1 MDHCQKREELS
12 DDTVKKMKPQERFI
26 MKKISKRREDMKKKI
41 SEETEHIADDETAD
55 QNLLKELGAG
65 EKQNIIEAL
74 RGKVREKLKNAKT
87 VQVEKS
93 STKEAIDTKLQ
104 QRTKKLINDSYEKHA
119 ALNNLQNHMD
129 MDDEKIME
137 EVIFPDL
144 LELKSP
150 EYEDDQVRFEK
161 EQEYI
166 FVPSSSPVI
175 HRDKLPKNMMP
186 RILEDEGFYIK
197 KKPETYK
204 RTCNKMENRLLI
216 LEEGKCWFEESG
228 EIISLPSPIKQSWNF
243 RKLITI
249 ETLNSGLKT
258 IYKKAIKSDVESCSR
273 SKIEGQR
280 EMYQLDLNISVLQFS
295 HHPLFNQEQVL
306 CSRLLQLYECFQNRQ
321 QQNVPHLLYEKLKAL
336 TKVARDNMKIN
347 QLTKKSLQD
356 YNWQI
361 SNTKQLYDLEQK
373 KDISLLH
380 NMLKTWKQIKVLR
393 QQQGFTST
401 PIRLQFQKLNINIID
416 EKEQEEITKVSE
428 TETEFQGEDS
438 KNGEKQES
446 LSYLTSEFEETE
458 FEGIQQPTLIPQLSL
473 TTEVTNL
480 YKCSENEQR
489 RRARIQKLKY
499 FIKIFYN
506 DKQVSC
512 TSASPLQLDF
522 KVIFQQIFNI
532 KLINW
537 PETIRLEVYEISKRT
552 SILAKIYL
560 PVPSNTALKSKAV
573 LEQSEFSCDKL
584 VVPECGEVGSNV
596 PFLLD
601 GTGKEELCLLT
612 SGKLSYSLSWALDE
626 NGIPLTPMSQS
637 LSSVCHSV
645 LRNVDARGVPGIPW
659 LINTQKLFE
668 WANEVRIDPNDPD
681 YSDLMEFIMYTRHKG
696 QTIPKYFRLE
706 QLQEEF
712 NFVSEE
718 EIKKSKRF
726 QLLQLRNAG
735 QLDVY
740 ILQQMPLYDREIPD
754 LVFQEYESQLEK
766 DIQISDVNSITS
778 QRIHSINFMKKMRK
792 LVMKKI
798 IKVNKFN
805 LSDVVTDYEEIV
817 SASQLKHAICKLV
830 ERRRNL
836 KPRRRER
843 KKVAAQTI
851 SAGDIHLLVRILRA
865 YNIPSRKPVVSR
877 TLDIPT
883 YLLSSISRVRHK
895 ESSKSVATVEI
906 LNEDAVR
913 PFVEVSFQHTVYQT
927 DTANGSHPCWNE
939 EIIVDFTSPGHD
951 YSFSNLSKIKDNI
964 YVNIFDETVIEK
976 HEDHCLKGCS
986 GHSYIRKNWLGS
998 VIFPFSALLQQPKIS
1013 GTFQVN
1019 IPPLL
1024 LGYTWSKTYVSP
1036 KEDYNGQNLKEC
1048 TFLNIF
1054 ATIEP
1059 QISSVISNP
1068 ESDKFTDELDITL
1081 LQRAQIFRKNCEAMF
1096 PNRRI
1101 ITTVFNDEGTSILVT
1116 RYIRALNP
1124 PKQLLDLFLSD
1135 SNATL
1140 DIIARFVSLIPCLP
1154 DTINEDDGFNIWMS
1168 PERCINLTIGNKE
1181 EHAILLCNYF
1191 LYFGKKAW
1199 VLLGTSTLE
1208 GQVAYVLTQE
1218 TDEHLLWN
1226 PLTGQS
1232 YKQFDPFCPLQSADC
1247 LFDNENV
1254 WFNIQQNSTPMSIN
1268 FDNSR
1273 ESSWKQLLP
1282 KNVQIQWM
1290 KSEAAQPKEILY
1302 FETNKSMV
1310 EDLKNRIERTLK
1322 CKLMEWRPKQP
1333 TRWNRQCT
1341 AILRQILPKLELGTG
1356 SLVSTEEESEFE
1368 RLLQFYWVS
1377 GFPIQLPYTDLQSI
1391 INAVYQTGIHSSEF
1405 PQTEFALAVY
1415 IHAYPN
1421 NILSI
1426 WIYLASLVRHQ

>member
-1 MDHCQKREELS
+1 MDLYQKTEMS
-12 DDTVKKMKPQERFI
+12 ADTKMKPQEGFV
-26 MKKISKRREDMKKKI
+26 MKKISRMREDIKKKM
-41 SEETEHIADDETAD
+41 SEETEHIVVNEKGD
-55 QNLLKELGAG
+55 QNLLKELATR
-65 EKQNIIEAL
+65 ENHNIIEAL
-74 RGKVREKLKNAKT
+74 RGKVREKLKNAKI

-93 STKEAIDTKLQ
+93 STKEPVDIKIQQVTKQEVLQDEGLTFFVMSGEECSDFQASNQTID
-104 QRTKKLINDSYEKHA
+104 QRLKNDSYEKHA
-119 ALNNLQNHMD
+119 ALSNLQNFMD
-129 MDDEKIME
+129 MDEEKIME

-144 LELKSP
+144 LEITSS
-150 EYEDDQVRFEK
+150 EYEDEQIRMEK
-161 EQEYI
+161 VQEYI

-175 HRDKLPKNMMP
+175 NRDKLPKNMIP

-204 RTCNKMENRLLI
+204 KTSNKMENRLLI

-228 EIISLPSPIKQSWNF
+228 EIISLPSPLKQSWNF
-243 RKLITI
+243 RKHITV
-249 ETLNSGLKT
+249 ETLNPGLKT
-258 IYKKAIKSDVESCSR
+258 IYKKAIKSDMESCLR

-280 EMYQLDLNISVLQFS
+280 EMCQLDLNISMLQFS

-321 QQNVPHLLYEKLKAL
+321 QQNIPHLLYEKLKAL
-336 TKVARDNMKIN
+336 TKVASDNLKVN

-361 SNTKQLYDLEQK
+361 SNTKQLYDLEEK

-380 NMLKTWKQIKVLR
+380 NILKTWQQIKVLR
-393 QQQGFTST
+393 QQQGFIST
-401 PIRLQFQKLNINIID
+401 PIKLQFQRLKMNIVD
-416 EKEQEEITKVSE
+416 EQEELTKVSE
-428 TETEFQGEDS
+428 TETKFKGEDS
-438 KNGEKQES
+438 KIGKKQEG
-446 LSYLTSEFEETE
+446 LSYLKTKFEETE
-458 FEGIQQPTLIPQLSL
+458 FERINQPTLIPHLSL
-473 TTEVTNL
+473 TAEVTNL
-480 YKCSENEQR
+480 YKCSVHEQR
-489 RRARIQKLKY
+489 RRTRVQKLKY
-499 FIKIFYN
+499 FVKIFYN

-512 TSASPLQLDF
+512 TSVSPLQLDF
-522 KVIFQQIFNI
+522 KVMFQQIFNI
-532 KLINW
+532 QLINW
-537 PETIRLEVYEISKRT
+537 PETIRLEIYEISKRT
-552 SILAKIYL
+552 SLLAKIYL
-560 PVPSNTALKSKAV
+560 PIPSNTTQKSKAV
-573 LEQSEFSCDKL
+573 LEQAEFSCDKL
-584 VVPECGEVGSNV
+584 ARPACGEVGSNV

-601 GTGKEELCLLT
+601 VIEKEELCLLT

-659 LINTQKLFE
+659 LINTQNLFE

-681 YSDLMEFIMYTRHKG
+681 YSDLMEFIMCTRHKG
-696 QTIPKYFRLE
+696 QAIPKYFRLE

-726 QLLQLRNAG
+726 QLLQLRSAG
-735 QLDVY
+735 QLDVFV
-740 ILQQMPLYDREIPD
+740 LQQIPLYDREIPD
-754 LVFQEYESQLEK
+754 LVFQEYESQIE

-798 IKVNKFN
+798 VKVNKFN

-836 KPRRRER
+836 KPQRRER

-851 SAGDIHLLVRILRA
+851 SDGDIHLLVRILRA
-865 YNIPSRKPVVSR
+865 YNIPSRKPAVSR

-895 ESSKSVATVEI
+895 ESNKSVATVEL

-939 EIIVDFTSPGHD
+939 EIVVDFSSPGHD

-998 VIFPFSALLQQPKIS
+998 VIFPFSALLQQPK
-1013 GTFQVN
+1013 
-1019 IPPLL
+1019 
-1024 LGYTWSKTYVSP
+1024 
-1036 KEDYNGQNLKEC
+1036 C
-1048 TFLNIF
+1048 
-1054 ATIEP
+1054 
-1059 QISSVISNP
+1059 
-1068 ESDKFTDELDITL
+1068 
-1081 LQRAQIFRKNCEAMF
+1081 
-1096 PNRRI
+1096 
-1101 ITTVFNDEGTSILVT
+1101 
-1116 RYIRALNP
+1116 
-1124 PKQLLDLFLSD
+1124 
-1135 SNATL
+1135 
-1140 DIIARFVSLIPCLP
+1140 
-1154 DTINEDDGFNIWMS
+1154 
-1168 PERCINLTIGNKE
+1168 CIDLTIGNKE

-1218 TDEHLLWN
+1218 TDEYLLWN

-1232 YKQFDPFCPLQSADC
+1232 HKQFDPFCPLQSADC

-1254 WFNIQQNSTPMSIN
+1254 WFNIQNNSTPMSVH

-1273 ESSWKQLLP
+1273 EGSWKQLLP
-1282 KNVQIQWM
+1282 KNIQIQWM
-1290 KSEAAQPKEILY
+1290 KSETAQPKEILY
-1302 FETNKSMV
+1302 FDTNKSMV

-1322 CKLMEWRPKQP
+1322 CKVMEWRPKQP

-1391 INAVYQTGIHSSEF
+1391 TNAVYQTGIHSSEF

>member
-1 MDHCQKREELS
+1 ME
-12 DDTVKKMKPQERFI
+12 PQERFI

-41 SEETEHIADDETAD
+41 
-55 QNLLKELGAG
+55 
-65 EKQNIIEAL
+65 
-74 RGKVREKLKNAKT
+74 

-93 STKEAIDTKLQ
+93 STKEPVDIKIQQVTKQEVLPDEGLTFFIMGGEECSDFQ
-104 QRTKKLINDSYEKHA
+104 GLNQTKDQRLKNDGYEKHA
-119 ALNNLQNHMD
+119 ALSNLQNFMD
-129 MDDEKIME
+129 MDDEKITE
-137 EVIFPDL
+137 KVIFPDL
-144 LELKSP
+144 LEITCS
-150 EYEDDQVRFEK
+150 EYEDDQIRIEK

-175 HRDKLPKNMMP
+175 NRDKLPKNMIP

-197 KKPETYK
+197 KKPEAYK

-243 RKLITI
+243 RKLITV
-249 ETLNSGLKT
+249 ETLNPGLKT
-258 IYKKAIKSDVESCSR
+258 IYKKAIKSDIESCFR

-280 EMYQLDLNISVLQFS
+280 EMCQLDLNVSMLQFS

-321 QQNVPHLLYEKLKAL
+321 QQNIPHLLYEKLKAL
-336 TKVARDNMKIN
+336 TKVASDNLKIN

-373 KDISLLH
+373 KNMSLLH
-380 NMLKTWKQIKVLR
+380 SMLKTWKQIKVLR
-393 QQQGFTST
+393 QRQGFIST
-401 PIRLQFQKLNINIID
+401 PIKLQFQRLKMNIVD
-416 EKEQEEITKVSE
+416 EQEELTKVSE
-428 TETEFQGEDS
+428 TETKSKGEDC
-438 KNGEKQES
+438 KNGEKQED
-446 LSYLTSEFEETE
+446 LSYLTSQFEETE
-458 FEGIQQPTLIPQLSL
+458 FERIKQPTLIPHLSL
-473 TTEVTNL
+473 TAEVTNL
-480 YKCSENEQR
+480 YKCSLHEQR
-489 RRARIQKLKY
+489 RRARVQKLKY

-522 KVIFQQIFNI
+522 KVMFQQIFNI
-532 KLINW
+532 QLINW

-560 PVPSNTALKSKAV
+560 PIPSNTALKSKAV
-573 LEQSEFSCDKL
+573 LEQAEFSCDKL
-584 VVPECGEVGSNV
+584 AVPACGEVGSNV

-601 GTGKEELCLLT
+601 VTGKEELCLLT
-612 SGKLSYSLSWALDE
+612 SGKLSYSLSWALDK

-637 LSSVCHSV
+637 LSSVCHSM

-659 LINTQKLFE
+659 LINTQKLFQ
-668 WANEVRIDPNDPD
+668 WADEVRIDPNDPD

-696 QTIPKYFRLE
+696 QAIPKYFRLE

-718 EIKKSKRF
+718 EIKKNKRF

-735 QLDVY
+735 QLDVSV
-740 ILQQMPLYDREIPD
+740 LQQMPLYDREIPD
-754 LVFQEYESQLEK
+754 LVFQEYESQIEK

-778 QRIHSINFMKKMRK
+778 QRIHSINFMKKIRK

-798 IKVNKFN
+798 VKVNKFN

-817 SASQLKHAICKLV
+817 SASQLKHAICQLV

-836 KPRRRER
+836 KPQRRER

-851 SAGDIHLLVRILRA
+851 GDGDIHLLVRILRA
-865 YNIPSRKPVVSR
+865 YNIPSRKPALSR
-877 TLDIPT
+877 
-883 YLLSSISRVRHK
+883 
-895 ESSKSVATVEI
+895 
-906 LNEDAVR
+906 
-913 PFVEVSFQHTVYQT
+913 
-927 DTANGSHPCWNE
+927 
-939 EIIVDFTSPGHD
+939 SPGHD

-976 HEDHCLKGCS
+976 HE
-986 GHSYIRKNWLGS
+986 
-998 VIFPFSALLQQPKIS
+998 IS

-1059 QISSVISNP
+1059 QISSVISNT
-1068 ESDKFTDELDITL
+1068 ESDKFTDEPDITL
-1081 LQRAQIFRKNCEAMF
+1081 LQRAQIFRKDCEAIF

-1101 ITTVFNDEGTSILVT
+1101 ITTVFNDEGANILVT

-1154 DTINEDDGFNIWMS
+1154 DTLNENDGFDIWMS
-1168 PERCINLTIGNKE
+1168 PEHCINLTIGNKE

-1218 TDEHLLWN
+1218 TDEYLLWN

-1232 YKQFDPFCPLQSADC
+1232 HKQFDPFCPLQSADC

-1254 WFNIQQNSTPMSIN
+1254 WFNIQHNSTPMSVH

-1282 KNVQIQWM
+1282 KNIQIQWM
-1290 KSEAAQPKEILY
+1290 KSETAQPKEILY
-1302 FETNKSMV
+1302 FDTNKSMV

-1356 SLVSTEEESEFE
+1356 SLVSIEDESEFE

-1391 INAVYQTGIHSSEF
+1391 TNAVYQTGIHSSEF

>member
-1 MDHCQKREELS
+1 ME
-12 DDTVKKMKPQERFI
+12 PQERFI

-41 SEETEHIADDETAD
+41 
-55 QNLLKELGAG
+55 
-65 EKQNIIEAL
+65 
-74 RGKVREKLKNAKT
+74 

-93 STKEAIDTKLQ
+93 STKEPVDIKIQQVTKQEVLPDEGLTFFIMGGEECSDFQ
-104 QRTKKLINDSYEKHA
+104 GLNQTKDQRLKNDGYEKHA
-119 ALNNLQNHMD
+119 ALSNLQNFMD
-129 MDDEKIME
+129 MDDEKITE
-137 EVIFPDL
+137 KVIFPDL
-144 LELKSP
+144 LEITCS
-150 EYEDDQVRFEK
+150 EYEDDQIRIEK

-175 HRDKLPKNMMP
+175 NRDKLPKNMIP

-197 KKPETYK
+197 KKPEAYK

-243 RKLITI
+243 RKLITV
-249 ETLNSGLKT
+249 ETLNPGLKT
-258 IYKKAIKSDVESCSR
+258 IYKKAIKSDIESCFR

-280 EMYQLDLNISVLQFS
+280 EMCQLDLNVSMLQFS

-321 QQNVPHLLYEKLKAL
+321 QQNIPHLLYEKLKAL
-336 TKVARDNMKIN
+336 TKVASDNLKIN

-373 KDISLLH
+373 KNMSLLH
-380 NMLKTWKQIKVLR
+380 SMLKTWKQIKVLR
-393 QQQGFTST
+393 QRQGFIST
-401 PIRLQFQKLNINIID
+401 PIKLQFQ
-416 EKEQEEITKVSE
+416 S
-428 TETEFQGEDS
+428 
-438 KNGEKQES
+438 
-446 LSYLTSEFEETE
+446 
-458 FEGIQQPTLIPQLSL
+458 
-473 TTEVTNL
+473 
-480 YKCSENEQR
+480 
-489 RRARIQKLKY
+489 
-499 FIKIFYN
+499 
-506 DKQVSC
+506 
-512 TSASPLQLDF
+512 
-522 KVIFQQIFNI
+522 
-532 KLINW
+532 
-537 PETIRLEVYEISKRT
+537 
-552 SILAKIYL
+552 
-560 PVPSNTALKSKAV
+560 
-573 LEQSEFSCDKL
+573 
-584 VVPECGEVGSNV
+584 
-596 PFLLD
+596 
-601 GTGKEELCLLT
+601 
-612 SGKLSYSLSWALDE
+612 
-626 NGIPLTPMSQS
+626 M
-637 LSSVCHSV
+637 

-659 LINTQKLFE
+659 LINTQKLFQ
-668 WANEVRIDPNDPD
+668 WADEVRIDPNDPD

-696 QTIPKYFRLE
+696 QAIPKYFRLE

-718 EIKKSKRF
+718 EIKKNKRF

-735 QLDVY
+735 QLDVSV
-740 ILQQMPLYDREIPD
+740 LQQMPLYDREIPD
-754 LVFQEYESQLEK
+754 LVFQEYESQIEK

-778 QRIHSINFMKKMRK
+778 QRIHSINFMKKIRK

-798 IKVNKFN
+798 VKVNKFN

-817 SASQLKHAICKLV
+817 SASQLKHAICQLV

-836 KPRRRER
+836 KPQRRER

-851 SAGDIHLLVRILRA
+851 GDGDIHLLVRILRA
-865 YNIPSRKPVVSR
+865 YNIPSRKPALSR
-877 TLDIPT
+877 
-883 YLLSSISRVRHK
+883 
-895 ESSKSVATVEI
+895 
-906 LNEDAVR
+906 
-913 PFVEVSFQHTVYQT
+913 
-927 DTANGSHPCWNE
+927 
-939 EIIVDFTSPGHD
+939 SPGHD

-1059 QISSVISNP
+1059 QISSVISNT
-1068 ESDKFTDELDITL
+1068 ESDKFTDEPDITL
-1081 LQRAQIFRKNCEAMF
+1081 LQRAQIFRKDCEAIF

-1101 ITTVFNDEGTSILVT
+1101 ITTVFNDEGANILVT

-1154 DTINEDDGFNIWMS
+1154 DTLNENDGFDIWMS
-1168 PERCINLTIGNKE
+1168 PEHCINLTIGNKE

-1218 TDEHLLWN
+1218 TDEYLLWN

-1232 YKQFDPFCPLQSADC
+1232 HKQFDPFCPLQSADC

-1254 WFNIQQNSTPMSIN
+1254 WFNIQHNSTPMSVH

-1282 KNVQIQWM
+1282 KNIQIQWM
-1290 KSEAAQPKEILY
+1290 KSETAQPKEILY
-1302 FETNKSMV
+1302 FDTNKSMV

-1356 SLVSTEEESEFE
+1356 SLVSIEDESEFE

-1391 INAVYQTGIHSSEF
+1391 TNAVYQTGIHSSEF

>member
-1 MDHCQKREELS
+1 MDLYQKTEMS
-12 DDTVKKMKPQERFI
+12 ADTKMKPQEGFV
-26 MKKISKRREDMKKKI
+26 MKKISRMREDIKKKM
-41 SEETEHIADDETAD
+41 SEETEHIVVNEKGD
-55 QNLLKELGAG
+55 QNLLKELATR
-65 EKQNIIEAL
+65 ENHNIIEAL
-74 RGKVREKLKNAKT
+74 RGKVREKLKNAKI

-93 STKEAIDTKLQ
+93 STKEPVDIKIQQVTKQEVLQDEGLTFFVMSGEECSDFQASNQTID
-104 QRTKKLINDSYEKHA
+104 QRLKNDSYEKHA
-119 ALNNLQNHMD
+119 ALSNLQNFMD
-129 MDDEKIME
+129 MDEEKIME

-144 LELKSP
+144 LEITSS
-150 EYEDDQVRFEK
+150 EYEDEQIRMEK
-161 EQEYI
+161 VQEYI

-175 HRDKLPKNMMP
+175 NRDKLPKNMIP

-204 RTCNKMENRLLI
+204 KTSNKMENRLLI

-228 EIISLPSPIKQSWNF
+228 EIISLPSPLKQSWNF
-243 RKLITI
+243 RKHITV
-249 ETLNSGLKT
+249 ETLNPGLKT
-258 IYKKAIKSDVESCSR
+258 IYKKAIKSDMESCLR

-280 EMYQLDLNISVLQFS
+280 EMCQLDLNISMLQFS

-321 QQNVPHLLYEKLKAL
+321 QQNIPHLLYEKLKAL
-336 TKVARDNMKIN
+336 TKVASDNLKVN

-361 SNTKQLYDLEQK
+361 SNTKQLYDLEEK

-380 NMLKTWKQIKVLR
+380 NILKTWQQIKVLR
-393 QQQGFTST
+393 QQQGFIST
-401 PIRLQFQKLNINIID
+401 PIKLQFQRLKMNIVD
-416 EKEQEEITKVSE
+416 EQEELTKVSE
-428 TETEFQGEDS
+428 TETKFKGEDS
-438 KNGEKQES
+438 KIGKKQEG
-446 LSYLTSEFEETE
+446 LSYLKTKFEETE
-458 FEGIQQPTLIPQLSL
+458 FERINQPTLIPHLSL
-473 TTEVTNL
+473 TAEVTNL
-480 YKCSENEQR
+480 YKCSVHEQR
-489 RRARIQKLKY
+489 RRTRVQKLKY
-499 FIKIFYN
+499 FVKIFYN

-512 TSASPLQLDF
+512 TSVSPLQLDF
-522 KVIFQQIFNI
+522 KVMFQQIFNI
-532 KLINW
+532 QLINW
-537 PETIRLEVYEISKRT
+537 PETIRLEIYEISKRT
-552 SILAKIYL
+552 SLLAKIYL
-560 PVPSNTALKSKAV
+560 PIPSNTTQKSKAV
-573 LEQSEFSCDKL
+573 LEQAEFSCDKL
-584 VVPECGEVGSNV
+584 ARPACGEVGSNV

-601 GTGKEELCLLT
+601 VIEKEELCLLT

-659 LINTQKLFE
+659 LINTQNLFE

-681 YSDLMEFIMYTRHKG
+681 YSDLMEFIMCTRHKG
-696 QTIPKYFRLE
+696 QAIPKYFRLE

-726 QLLQLRNAG
+726 QLLQLRSAG
-735 QLDVY
+735 QLDVFV
-740 ILQQMPLYDREIPD
+740 LQQIPLYDREIPD
-754 LVFQEYESQLEK
+754 LVFQ
-766 DIQISDVNSITS
+766 
-778 QRIHSINFMKKMRK
+778 MRK

-798 IKVNKFN
+798 VKVNKFN

-836 KPRRRER
+836 KPQRRER

-851 SAGDIHLLVRILRA
+851 SDGDIHLLVRILRA
-865 YNIPSRKPVVSR
+865 YNIPSRKPAVSR

-895 ESSKSVATVEI
+895 ESNKSVATVEL

-939 EIIVDFTSPGHD
+939 EIVVDFSSPGHD

-1059 QISSVISNP
+1059 QISSVISNT
-1068 ESDKFTDELDITL
+1068 ESDKFTDVPDITL

-1101 ITTVFNDEGTSILVT
+1101 VTTVFNDEGTNTLIT

-1124 PKQLLDLFLSD
+1124 PKQFLDLFLSD

-1140 DIIARFVSLIPCLP
+1140 DVIARFVSLIPCLP
-1154 DTINEDDGFNIWMS
+1154 DTLNENDGFDIWMS
-1168 PERCINLTIGNKE
+1168 PECCIDLTIGNKE

-1218 TDEHLLWN
+1218 TDEYLLWN

-1232 YKQFDPFCPLQSADC
+1232 HKQFDPFCPLQSADC

-1254 WFNIQQNSTPMSIN
+1254 WFNIQNNSTPMSVH

-1273 ESSWKQLLP
+1273 EGSWKQLLP
-1282 KNVQIQWM
+1282 KNIQIQWM
-1290 KSEAAQPKEILY
+1290 KSETAQPKEILY
-1302 FETNKSMV
+1302 FDTNKSMV

-1322 CKLMEWRPKQP
+1322 CKVMEWRPKQP

-1391 INAVYQTGIHSSEF
+1391 TNAVYQTGIHSSEF